1 MTFEEI
7 NAKYAKDRGE
17 MTRGELE
24 DFITDCYTVYEEE
37 GFAKVF
43 WSPYDQYKNRIGQH
57 FDVIRRIETS
67 ENDIEVLPMWE
78 IKFEDGLTTLAYP
91 EEIVMTEMV
100 ANGYV
105 PTNNDETMVS

>member
-1 MTFEEI
+1 
-7 NAKYAKDRGE
+7 
-17 MTRGELE
+17 
-24 DFITDCYTVYEEE
+24 
-37 GFAKVF
+37 
-43 WSPYDQYKNRIGQH
+43 
-57 FDVIRRIETS
+57 
-67 ENDIEVLPMWE
+67 MWE